1 MGKNVASPLSALLC
15 FDVYATNLA
24 FGRVYKPL
32 LEPLGLTYP
41 QFLVLL
47 TLWSANDQSIGQIGS
62 ALGLDSSTLTPL
74 VKRLEAAGMVTRR
87 RDSQDE
93 RRVIVSLTSKGR
105 SLEKQSGEVLACAS
119 DTTGFTLEEMQALQV
134 QLLRLRQ
141 SLNSTQAG

>member
-1 MGKNVASPLSALLC
+1 MSALLC